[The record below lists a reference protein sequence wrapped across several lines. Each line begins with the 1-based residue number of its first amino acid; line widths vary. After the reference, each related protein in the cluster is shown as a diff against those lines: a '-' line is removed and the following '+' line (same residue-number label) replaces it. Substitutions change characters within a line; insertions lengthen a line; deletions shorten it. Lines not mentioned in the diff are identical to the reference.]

1 MNHVN
6 GKRVL
11 IGTLAGGVVWSV
23 WTSIVT
29 MKILIPTYMAEE
41 RMGHVLAQPRYG
53 LPIFFA
59 SWFLIIFLVSGIGAW
74 LYAIARISL
83 GVGPKTALK
92 IGAVLGFVAG
102 VPINLSVVSWY
113 PVVRSVPFWWMAD
126 MWIGVIL
133 AVLVAGFLYQDKSN
147 LEIEPVSG
155 AEIGKH

>member
-1 MNHVN
+1 MNRIN

-11 IGTLAGGVVWSV
+11 IGALAGGVTWSV
-23 WTSIVT
+23 WTSIVA

-41 RMGHVLAQPRYG
+41 RLGHVLAQPRYG
-53 LPIFFA
+53 LPVFFM
-59 SWFLIIFLVSGIGAW
+59 SWFLAVFLISGIGAW
-74 LYAIARISL
+74 LYAIARNSL
-83 GVGPKTALK
+83 GAGPITALK
-92 IGAVLGFVAG
+92 IGAALGFAAG

-133 AVLVAGFLYQDKSN
+133 AVLVAGFLYQDKLN
-147 LEIEPVSG
+147 REIEPVTG